1 MEDEFYNNFS
11 QKLKVDLDEEYV
23 NSLIEMMKNDELS
36 NETFLELVEKL
47 MSKD

>member
-11 QKLKVDLDEEYV
+11 QKLKADLDEEYV
-23 NSLIEMMKNDELS
+23 NSLIKLMKNDELS